1 MQLNWLSKIRYITIL
16 SICIL
21 FMFSCTVSKN
31 FKHYVYLADSV
42 KASHLTV
49 QPYQMPKLRV
59 GDRLQITV
67 TALNPIAAQAFN
79 QGGGQVSASAG
90 SSGSGGGAGSAGGSG
105 SGGSGATTGYL
116 INSSGN
122 IQFPQIGNVKVEGLT
137 TDSLEKVIE
146 VKLLE
151 FLKEPVVT
159 VNQIN
164 FNINLIGE
172 IYKPGVVNVPD
183 GKLSILEAIAR
194 SGDLTLYGKR
204 ENVLV
209 IREKNGKRE
218 FGRIDLTSNN
228 IFNSPYYY
236 LEQGDVV
243 YVDVNENKL
252 LGADMLQTRR
262 LTMVTIILGAITTL
276 FVIKNYLK
284 L

>member
-31 FKHYVYLADSV
+31 FKHYVYLSDSV

-49 QPYQMPKLRV
+49 QPYQMTKLRV